1 MLRAELVELNLPL
14 VSWKSFNGLCKI
26 VLPFNGL
33 YQIVLPFNGL
43 YQIVLKDILQHFSP
57 PGWVIFSFLSQSDD
71 WLNGQLEEPFNNIYS
86 VVLQPIKLK
95 QLTFFLQTY
104 VAFYERYVMTTF
116 KYFLMFTY
124 ILKLLKRCSVD
135 VIMFIRKIFLDLLCY
150 RGDKMP
156 NSNHFLRPL

>member
-14 VSWKSFNGLCKI
+14 VSWKSFNGLCQI

-95 QLTFFLQTY
+95 QLIFFLQTY

-135 VIMFIRKIFLDLLCY
+135 VIMFIKIFLDLLCY

>member
-14 VSWKSFNGLCKI
+14 VSWKSFNGLCQI

-86 VVLQPIKLK
+86 VV
-95 QLTFFLQTY
+95 
-104 VAFYERYVMTTF
+104 
-116 KYFLMFTY
+116 
-124 ILKLLKRCSVD
+124 
-135 VIMFIRKIFLDLLCY
+135 
-150 RGDKMP
+150 
-156 NSNHFLRPL
+156 